1 MPAITARGALRGV
14 FVLQIA
20 LAVGVL
26 ARDFAV
32 LAPNLAWPS
41 LAPSLEAPVSP
52 GDQTRRFAPVRRP
65 FAPSAPGVQFG
76 DMPSRLFIDES
87 DPARVLFTGAIE
99 EGDEARVADWL
110 AGRGAATVPLPDRVD
125 LHSPGGSVVT
135 ALEIGRML
143 RDAGLDTGVAAA
155 HVCLSACPY
164 ILAGGVRRMVSDQAQ
179 VGVHQHYHGERTFLP
194 AFLAVEDIQR
204 GQAEVV
210 VHLDEMG
217 VDLRLMALAMATP
230 PHDIYVLLPEESRDL
245 GLATETLP

>member
-1 MPAITARGALRGV
+1 M
-14 FVLQIA
+14 
-20 LAVGVL
+20 
-26 ARDFAV
+26 
-32 LAPNLAWPS
+32 
-41 LAPSLEAPVSP
+41 
-52 GDQTRRFAPVRRP
+52 
-65 FAPSAPGVQFG
+65 
-76 DMPSRLFIDES
+76 
-87 DPARVLFTGAIE
+87 
-99 EGDEARVADWL
+99 
-110 AGRGAATVPLPDRVD
+110 
-125 LHSPGGSVVT
+125 
-135 ALEIGRML
+135 GRML
-143 RDAGLDTGVAAA
+143 RDGGLDTGVAAA